1 MKIALDIGA
10 SRSQALDAL
19 AKAEK
24 RSRASIVREA
34 LDDHLAR
41 RRERAREVAFGLC
54 GDHKIDGLDYQE
66 KIRGTW

>member
-10 SRSQALDAL
+10 SRGRAIDVL

-34 LDDHLAR
+34 LGDYLAW
-41 RRERAREVAFGLC
+41 RRERTQEVAFGLW
-54 GDHKIDGLDYQE
+54 GDHKIDGLDYQ
-66 KIRGTW
+66 KKMRGSW